1 MRGAIMADAAS
12 SAKRKGLT
20 AKKVEK
26 EAKPGRYGDGN
37 GLMLLIK
44 PSGAK
49 SWVQRISIKG
59 RMVDLGLGS
68 VELVSLAEAREKAL
82 GNKKLSREDKDP
94 REEKRRAEAILT
106 FEQAAR
112 EVYRLHRPGWR
123 NAKHAAQFISTLEN
137 YVFPVFGNQKVSDI
151 RTGDVLSALSP
162 IWIDKPETARR
173 VRQRIGTVMKW
184 CVAKGWCQFN
194 PAADVAQALPRHDKI
209 KEHRAALHYAEVSP
223 CVAAVW
229 VSKAF
234 IFTKLCFEFLVLT
247 AVRSGEARGAVW
259 GEIEL
264 RYDAAD
270 KAVPSSGTWTLPA
283 ERMKAKRAHKIPLSQ
298 RAISILLEAKVLNAA
313 LGEAASAHL
322 VFPGAKPGKS
332 MSDMTMSKLLRELG
346 FKTTVHGF
354 RTSFRTWT
362 QERTN
367 FPREVAEAALA
378 HTLRDKS
385 EAAYARSDLF
395 EKRADMMEAWGRY
408 LVQEPADVVSI
419 RE

>member
-1 MRGAIMADAAS
+1 MTNNL
-12 SAKRKGLT
+12 RKGLT

-26 EAKPGRYGDGN
+26 ETKPGRYGDGN
-37 GLMLLIK
+37 GLMLLVK

-49 SWVQRISIKG
+49 SWVQRISIHG

-68 VELVSLAEAREKAL
+68 IDLVSLAEAREKAL
-82 GNKKLSREDKDP
+82 ANRKLAREGKDP
-94 REEKRRAEAILT
+94 REEKRRAEEILT

-112 EVYRLHRPGWR
+112 EVHRLHRPSWR
-123 NAKHAAQFISTLEN
+123 NVKHAAQFISTLET
-137 YVFPVFGNQKVSDI
+137 YVFPHFGKRKVSEV
-151 RTGDVLSALSP
+151 RTSDVLTALSP
-162 IWIDKPETARR
+162 IWIEKPETARR

-194 PAADVAQALPRHDKI
+194 PAQDVAQALPRHEKT
-209 KEHRAALHYAEVSP
+209 KEHRAALPYSE
-223 CVAAVW
+223 VAACIATVQA
-229 VSKAF
+229 SKAS

-259 GEIEL
+259 DEITL
-264 RYDAAD
+264 IYDHPED
-270 KAVPSSGTWTLPA
+270 DRPSSGIWTLPA

-298 RAISILLEAKVLNAA
+298 RAIDILLEAKTLNEA

-322 VFPGAKPGKS
+322 VFPGAKPGRP
-332 MSDMTMSKLLRELG
+332 MSDMTMSKLLKELG

-354 RTSFRTWT
+354 RTSFRMWT

-378 HTLRDKS
+378 HTLRDKA

-395 EKRADMMEAWGRY
+395 EIRTDMMAAWARY
-408 LVQEPADVVSI
+408 LAQESADVVAL
-419 RE
+419 RA